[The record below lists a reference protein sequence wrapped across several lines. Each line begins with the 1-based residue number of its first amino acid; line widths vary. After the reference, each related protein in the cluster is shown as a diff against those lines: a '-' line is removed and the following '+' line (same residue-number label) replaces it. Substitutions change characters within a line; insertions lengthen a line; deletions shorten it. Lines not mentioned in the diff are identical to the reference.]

1 MKVNIG
7 CGATPTSGW
16 VNFDNSL
23 TIRVARWPIV
33 MRGLRG
39 LRVLSGQ
46 SYRLAMIAN
55 GQDVRFANAAL
66 RIPCLNNSVEVVYSS
81 HMIEHLD
88 RREAQA
94 FLLEVRRILM
104 PGGVVRLAAPDL
116 ARLVKDY
123 LTTGDADGFIAD
135 THMSQAR
142 PAGLVPRMRSALIG
156 PRNHLWMYDGRS
168 LSELLCNV
176 GFANVSVMPPGKTN
190 ITDPGSL
197 DLEERPEQSV
207 YVEAFQPI

>member
-1 MKVNIG
+1 M
-7 CGATPTSGW
+7 
-16 VNFDNSL
+16 
-23 TIRVARWPIV
+23 
-33 MRGLRG
+33 
-39 LRVLSGQ
+39 
-46 SYRLAMIAN
+46 
-55 GQDVRFANAAL
+55 AL
-66 RIPCLNNSVEVVYSS
+66 
-81 HMIEHLD
+81 
-88 RREAQA
+88 
-94 FLLEVRRILM
+94 
-104 PGGVVRLAAPDL
+104 DL